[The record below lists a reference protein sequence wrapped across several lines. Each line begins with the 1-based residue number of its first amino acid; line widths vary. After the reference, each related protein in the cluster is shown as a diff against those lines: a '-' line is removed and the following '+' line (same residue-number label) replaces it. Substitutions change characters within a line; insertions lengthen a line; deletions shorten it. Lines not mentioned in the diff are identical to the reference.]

1 MLVKHKDQSVVGQKV
16 PVWNLARVMM
26 SWETNGEEV
35 ESLMEFA
42 KERTM
47 EEAME
52 ADILGDNLRNLE
64 S

>member
-1 MLVKHKDQSVVGQKV
+1 
-16 PVWNLARVMM
+16 MM